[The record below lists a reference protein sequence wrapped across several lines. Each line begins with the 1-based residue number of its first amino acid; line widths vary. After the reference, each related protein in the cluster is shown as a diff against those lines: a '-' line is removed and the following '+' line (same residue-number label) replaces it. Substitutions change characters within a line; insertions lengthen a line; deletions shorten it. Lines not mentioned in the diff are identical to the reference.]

1 MNDRF
6 QETLQLMRRRWPAI
20 GEHADHPMGL
30 WFLERRATRPWRRRY
45 RSRYRFSVFGILL
58 VSLIFGFLA
67 PIVLLILLLLRKA
80 GNRGAKDLAQP
91 ATFFVGRRRANL
103 HELWL
108 SGMSAPEM
116 AAVEIAL
123 ALSDPWRR
131 IMWWPSLFVWN
142 LIPIG
147 ILSMCGYISYR
158 MEETIPPLGWACI
171 LTGAAFWFVLFFA
184 LNNPN
189 RTAKQAMK
197 DFLDDVD
204 ERCRGKIKQFL
215 FGFQRAAIG
224 CIFLLIIM
232 GIMVNILTM
241 EHGFQYGLLTVFGS
255 GILLIPWYVIK
266 HQPRMVENFFK
277 EHSVKV
283 QEQFATIIRAESEK
297 GAATK

>member
-1 MNDRF
+1 MK
-6 QETLQLMRRRWPAI
+6 QRWPAI
-20 GEHADHPMGL
+20 GEHADHPMGP
-30 WFLERRATRPWRRRY
+30 WFLERRAERPWRRRY
-45 RSRYRFSVFGILL
+45 RARYQMSIFWLIPLAFIFS
-58 VSLIFGFLA
+58 IFA
-67 PIVLLILLLLRKA
+67 PIVFLIIFLLRRTY
-80 GNRGAKDLAQP
+80 NRGAKDLAQP
-91 ATFFVGRRRANL
+91 ASFFVGRRRANL

-123 ALSDPWRR
+123 ALSDPWRKS
-131 IMWWPSLFVWN
+131 MWWPSLFVWN

-147 ILSMCGYISYR
+147 VLSMCGYISYR

-171 LTGAAFWFVLFFA
+171 LTGAAFWFILFFA

-189 RTAKQAMK
+189 RTAKIAMK

-204 ERCRGKIKQFL
+204 ERCRGKIKKIL
-215 FGFQRAAIG
+215 FGCQRAALG
-224 CIFLLIIM
+224 CIF
-232 GIMVNILTM
+232 VNIMMAAVVNIFML
-241 EHGFQYGLLTVFGS
+241 EHGFEYSMLVLFGS
-255 GILLIPWYVIK
+255 GILLIPWYVIR

-297 GAATK
+297 DMARK